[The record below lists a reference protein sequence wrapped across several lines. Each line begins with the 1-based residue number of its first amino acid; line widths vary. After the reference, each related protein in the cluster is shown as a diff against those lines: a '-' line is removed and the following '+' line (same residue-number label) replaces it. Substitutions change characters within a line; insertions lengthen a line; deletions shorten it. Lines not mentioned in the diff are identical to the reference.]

1 MRYTIAEEDLGFF
14 LGAFKNHGVFAKND
28 VFGLSKA
35 FSFETKRDAQEF
47 IDEYMNGDEKNFFV
61 IEIATND
68 KYIDVTELLKN
79 GYAKYTH
86 AMIDSIQM
94 ISTEIH

>member
-1 MRYTIAEEDLGFF
+1 MRYTIAEENLGFF

-28 VFGLSKA
+28 IFGLSKA
-35 FSFETKRDAQEF
+35 FSFDTKQDAEDF
-47 IDEYMNGDEKNFFV
+47 INEYMHPSKKNFFV
-61 IEIATND
+61 IEIETNE

-86 AMIDSIQM
+86 CMIDSIPM